1 MSRTAIYAG
10 SFDPITAGH
19 LWMISQGSQLFDK
32 LIVAVSTNAEK
43 KCMFDL
49 QTRISLIKESI
60 IEDNDGEI
68 PNVEVVS
75 VANDFIVTFARER
88 GAEYLLRGIRSN
100 LDFEYESQISRINR
114 DIANGAYI
122 QSVFL
127 MPKVEVGHV
136 SSSMV
141 KGLVGFNDW
150 ERAVK
155 QYVPRAVAAE
165 LYQKFS
171 GKAHYRLAPTFKKY
185 GIDMTYSQVS
195 QIYEAEDRPYHNIL
209 HIQECMEQFSR
220 VRAYMEKPDL
230 VELALYFHDAVYTPG
245 KDDNEEK
252 SAQLFLDKVK
262 GSLMPDSEKELVAK
276 LIRSTNWLQNKDA
289 LVNTDLHILHDI
301 DFSIF
306 ASEWV
311 RFLEYDNQIEAEY
324 AHVPKPVFMKHRRD
338 FLSQLLTAGV
348 FYTQHFDQEKAKN
361 NIDKLLQL
369 RYSGE
374 VH

>member
-1 MSRTAIYAG
+1 MKIAIYAG

-19 LWMISQGSQLFDK
+19 LWMIWRGSELFDK

-49 QTRISLIKESI
+49 ATRISLIKEAI
-60 IEDNDGEI
+60 IEQYDGEL

-75 VANDFIVTFARER
+75 VADDYIVTFAREQ

-100 LDFEYESQISRINR
+100 IDFEYESQIARINH
-114 DIANGAYI
+114 DIANGYHI

-141 KGLVGFNDW
+141 KGLIGFNGW

-155 QYVPRAVAAE
+155 QYVSRCVAQE
-165 LYQKFS
+165 LYYRFS
-171 GKAHYRLAPTFKKY
+171 NKDHYRFDYLFKKY
-185 GIDMTYSQVS
+185 GFETTYRSLMN
-195 QIYEAEDRPYHNIL
+195 IYDIKDRPYHNST
-209 HIQECMEQFSR
+209 HIHECIEQFAR
-220 VRAYMEKPDL
+220 VKAHLEKPDL
-230 VELALYFHDAVYTPG
+230 VELALAFHDAVYVPG
-245 KDDNEEK
+245 NDDNEDA
-252 SAQLFLDKVK
+252 SAKLFLEHAKK
-262 GSLMPDSEKELVAK
+262 SRMPESEQAIVAK

-306 ASEWV
+306 AADWA

-324 AHVPKPVFMKHRRD
+324 AHVPKEIFVQHRRD
-338 FLSQLLTAGV
+338 FLNQLANVGV
-348 FYTQHFDQEKAKN
+348 FYTQHFDHEKAKN
-361 NIDKLLQL
+361 NIDKILKE
-369 RYSGE
+369 RYTIQN
-374 VH
+374 